1 MLGNADGST
10 ARSHL
15 WHIWQKVMSSN
26 DYISHPLS
34 LYSSS
39 HFTQHAHQPKP
50 FQVQNDGFW
59 KFGVEKFYSH
69 CWYFLQPKSFLEYE
83 WNILLVENICLKKLN
98 YIKAI
103 NFRTSMDVSYAH
115 TFSRNEI
122 SLRNVLSGEIRC
134 FESRHNVIPSQSLH

>member
-1 MLGNADGST
+1 MAQQPGAIYGTFGTKSCLLMIIFLT
-10 ARSHL
+10 HC
-15 WHIWQKVMSSN
+15 
-26 DYISHPLS
+26 P

-59 KFGVEKFYSH
+59 NFGVEKFYSH
-69 CWYFLQPKSFLEYE
+69 CWYFLQPKSFLEYK